1 MKARNVIQSY
11 YGLFS
16 WFVPKIEIECDVF
29 STHYICRK
37 LPIMIEVK
45 RRPTADIS
53 GFSAATPPLLQRIY
67 ASRGIASE
75 LELERGAKGLLSYDK
90 LHGIEPAVQLLVAAL
105 AENRRIIIV
114 GDFDADGAT
123 SSALSVLAL
132 RMLGCSNVDYLIPNR
147 VEDGYGLSPEVVDQ
161 AEVRGAEVIMT
172 VDNGVSSIAGVAA
185 AKAKGMQIL
194 VTDHHLQG
202 RELPI
207 ADAIVNPNLDVCTF
221 PSKALCGVG
230 VAFYLML
237 ALRAELRSIN
247 WFEQKS
253 IPVPNLAELLD
264 LVALG
269 TVADVVALD
278 GNNRILVHQGLQR
291 IRAGKCRPGIQAL
304 IEVANR
310 DPARL
315 VTSDLGFAL
324 GPRINAAG
332 RLDDM
337 SFGVELLLCNHI
349 QAARRMASE
358 LDGLNQTRKE
368 IEHGMKEEAL
378 AICER
383 ISFNQQDMPYGLAL
397 FQRDWHQGVIGILAS
412 RIKDLYHRPVIAF
425 ADAGEGEIKG
435 SCRSI
440 PGLHMRDVLDLI
452 DTRNPGMILKFGG
465 HAMAAGLTI
474 PEDQL
479 SGFSKAF
486 DEIVRSQLDEDALKG
501 VFLTD
506 GELAAND
513 LNIET
518 AEVLRN
524 GGPWG
529 QQFPE
534 PSFDGTFRLLHQ
546 KLVGSKHL
554 KMMVEPI
561 NGGSVIDAIA
571 FNVDLKSW
579 PDASVQQVDLVY
591 RLDVNEFRGNRSVQ
605 LMIEHLIAK

>member
-1 MKARNVIQSY
+1 M
-11 YGLFS
+11 
-16 WFVPKIEIECDVF
+16 IEI
-29 STHYICRK
+29 
-37 LPIMIEVK
+37 K
-45 RRPTADIS
+45 RRPVADPQ
-53 GFSAATPPLLQRIY
+53 GFSSAIPAILQRIY
-67 ASRGIASE
+67 ASRGIINDA
-75 LELERGAKGLLSYDK
+75 ELERGAKGLLNYNQLYGMAD
-90 LHGIEPAVQLLVAAL
+90 AVSLLVTAL
-105 AENRRIIIV
+105 ANNTRIIIV

-132 RMLGCSNVDYLIPNR
+132 KMLGCRNVDYLVPNR
-147 VEDGYGLSPEVVDQ
+147 FDDGYGLSPEVAQQ
-161 AEVRGAEVIMT
+161 AIDRGAELIMT
-172 VDNGVSSIAGVAA
+172 VDNGVSSITGVAA
-185 AKAKGMQIL
+185 AKAQGVQVL
-194 VTDHHLQG
+194 VTDHHLPG
-202 RELPI
+202 DCLPA
-207 ADAIVNPNLDVCTF
+207 ADAMVNPNLNQCGF

-237 ALRAELRSIN
+237 ALRAELRN
-247 WFEQKS
+247 NGWFEQQALS
-253 IPVPNLAELLD
+253 VPNLAELLD

-315 VTSDLGFAL
+315 VASDLGFAL

-337 SFGVELLLCNHI
+337 SFGVELLLCDNI

-358 LDGLNQTRKE
+358 LDALNQTRKE
-368 IEHGMKEEAL
+368 IEQGMKEEGL

-383 ISFNQQDMPYGLAL
+383 LQFNQQDMPYGLVL

-412 RIKDLYHRPVIAF
+412 RIKDKYHRPVIAF
-425 ADAGEGEIKG
+425 ADAGNGEIKG

-440 PGLHMRDVLDLI
+440 AGLHMRDVLDVV
-452 DTRNPGMILKFGG
+452 DTQHPGMIIKFGG

-474 PEDQL
+474 PESQL
-479 SGFSKAF
+479 EAFSVAF
-486 DEIVRSQLDEDALKG
+486 DAAVRNVLDEDALQG
-501 VFLTD
+501 VLLSD
-506 GELAAND
+506 GELQPNE
-513 LNIET
+513 LTLET
-518 AEVLRN
+518 AETLRA

-534 PSFDGTFRLLHQ
+534 PTFDGTFRLLHQ
-546 KLVGSKHL
+546 KLVAGKHL
-554 KMMVEPI
+554 KMMVEPLA
-561 NGGSVIDAIA
+561 GGSVIDAIA
-571 FNVDLKSW
+571 FNVDLKRW
-579 PDASVQQVDLVY
+579 PDASVQQIELVY

-605 LMIEHLIAK
+605 LMVEHLAAK

>member
-1 MKARNVIQSY
+1 M
-11 YGLFS
+11 
-16 WFVPKIEIECDVF
+16 IEI
-29 STHYICRK
+29 
-37 LPIMIEVK
+37 K
-45 RRPTADIS
+45 RRPTADTS
-53 GFSAATPPLLQRIY
+53 GFSDQTPALLQRIY
-67 ASRGIASE
+67 ASRGIRSE
-75 LELERGAKGLLSYDK
+75 AELERGAKGLLSFNQ
-90 LHGIEPAVQLLVAAL
+90 LHGIPAAVQLLVDAL
-105 AENRRIIIV
+105 ANNTRIIIV

-132 RMLGCSNVDYLIPNR
+132 QMLGSENVDYLVPNR
-147 VEDGYGLSPEVVDQ
+147 FDDGYGLSPEVVEQ
-161 AEVRGAEVIMT
+161 AVAKGAELIMT

-185 AKAKGMQIL
+185 AKDKGIKVL
-194 VTDHHLQG
+194 VTDHHLPG
-202 RELPI
+202 DELPQ
-207 ADAIVNPNLDVCTF
+207 ADAIVNPNLYECDF

-237 ALRAELRSIN
+237 ALRAQLRQDN
-247 WFEQKS
+247 WFATKGIAE
-253 IPVPNLAELLD
+253 PNLAELLD

-310 DPARL
+310 DASKL

-337 SFGVELLLCNHI
+337 SFGVELLLCNNI

-368 IEHGMKEEAL
+368 IEQGMKDEAV

-383 ISFNQQDMPYGLAL
+383 LKFNKADMPYGLVL
-397 FQRDWHQGVIGILAS
+397 CQRDWHQGVIGILAS
-412 RIKDLYHRPVIAF
+412 RIKEQYHRPVIAF
-425 ADAGEGEIKG
+425 ADAGKGEIKG

-452 DTRNPGMILKFGG
+452 DTKNPGMILKFGG

-474 PEDQL
+474 PEDKL
-479 SGFSKAF
+479 DAFSHAF
-486 DEIVRSQLDEDALKG
+486 DQAVRDELDEDALKG
-501 VFLTD
+501 VLLTD
-506 GELAAND
+506 GELNGND
-513 LNIET
+513 LNLAT
-518 AEVLRN
+518 AELLRS

-534 PSFDGTFRLLHQ
+534 PTFDGEFRLLHQ
-546 KLVGSKHL
+546 KLVGGKHL
-554 KMMVEPI
+554 KMMVEPLA
-561 NGGSVIDAIA
+561 GGAVIDAIA
-571 FNVDLKSW
+571 FNIDVRRW
-579 PDASVQQVDLVY
+579 PDASVQTIELVY
-591 RLDVNEFRGNRSVQ
+591 RLDINEFRGNTSVQ
-605 LMIEHLIAK
+605 LMVEHLNAK